1 MRHFLLPFLLVLAST
16 LAVTP
21 ASAVTIDR
29 VAAVVDRQV
38 MTVSEVTQMVEI
50 RFFPRVAASE
60 DEHRRDVLEALITQ
74 MLRHRDVE
82 RFGAQDISRDA
93 IDAKLLEIQSRFA
106 SEDEFLDAVARA
118 ELTLDEVRVLIRR
131 QLHVEADIQERF
143 AIRVF
148 VSADDILEY
157 YRGPWTEQRRERG
170 LRIPPLEQVQDEV
183 RLAVRSARLQDQIV
197 RWTTQLRAKAN
208 VDIYA
213 WR

>member
-1 MRHFLLPFLLVLAST
+1 MSSPMRRLLLFALLIASPAG
-16 LAVTP
+16 AVT
-21 ASAVTIDR
+21 VDR
-29 VAAVVDRQV
+29 VAAVIDRQV

-50 RFFPRVAASE
+50 RFFPRVAANE
-60 DEHRRDVLEALITQ
+60 DEHRRAVLDALITQ

-82 RFGAQDISRDA
+82 RFGAQDIPRDA
-93 IDAKLLEIQSRFA
+93 IESRLLEIQARFA
-106 SEDEFLDAVARA
+106 SEEDFLDAVARA

-131 QLHVEADIQERF
+131 QLQVEAHIQERF
-143 AIRVF
+143 AILVF

-170 LRIPPLEQVQDEV
+170 LRIPPLTEVQDEV
-183 RLAVRSARLQDQIV
+183 RLAVRSARLQDEIG
-197 RWTTQLRAKAN
+197 RWTTQLRARAN